1 MNVVMMNF
9 FVGWTTPVNDIGTSE
24 WCEDPK
30 IEGKVVKVQLD
41 VGAKVNFISSN
52 VICKILHL
60 ATPMRRLKWNLNHS
74 QAIKFLLRE

>member
-41 VGAKVNFISSN
+41 IVLKSISSLPTLYARF
-52 VICKILHL
+52 CFSLSL
-60 ATPMRRLKWNLNHS
+60 WDDSSET
-74 QAIKFLLRE
+74 